1 MKKILYSLALVAM
14 ILGLYSCEKEAG
26 TIEVGADLEQPAVY
40 QNGKSYLDGEHFI
53 YWESG
58 DQIAVT
64 NDWSDSLSPYTH
76 ASGVRETKFYG
87 YTSDMAK
94 ANKILNGG
102 CYGVYPVSSYV
113 GDGSAKIKFPNTMPY
128 RDDFSFGKDAFPM
141 VAYSANPTT
150 NGLGFHSV
158 CGIARIQIFSRQVG
172 SHNIDRIEFT
182 EVGIDHG
189 SSNKQIS
196 GVFTVNKIKTSAPY
210 LSATDSSNNSIVI
223 SGINQTIGDAT
234 ASQAKSRLLT
244 FYLPL
249 PATKAD
255 SARNLTTYILR
266 MKVVSGSNYFS
277 KDFKVDIRRNCIT
290 MLQAIDVDHWN
301 ECTHGQRNVHL
312 VGCGTKERPFQ
323 IYTFNELCKVRDAFK
338 NNGKINDQEITKDTY
353 FRLQRTDIR
362 LLTEEAA
369 NANDI
374 TRDANGVRHYGTPDH
389 SQMNTCGAWTEG
401 IPNFKG
407 HFTCA
412 SNNPTQ
418 FGIDNRSHKP
428 LFQSIS
434 AEGVVDSVTVR
445 GGFTVT
451 GTPIGDFSP
460 FCLVNNG
467 KMSNCVNQ
475 ANITCN
481 NNVAGVCYTNNGTI
495 TGCRN
500 EGRLTSSLNV
510 AGICMVNNANK
521 VVNRCVG
528 LASGV
533 LAGDQVG
540 GLVHTNNGT
549 VQSSYANYNNLSAVG
564 NIGCIVYQNNSI
576 YSIVKNCYVSG
587 SFATQNPYSV
597 GGICHTSIGSVT
609 DCYNAMS
616 SIKGS
621 SYVGGII
628 AIMNGGSIQNC
639 YLDGSTGGTLTTNNY
654 TTRAGGFVGYMTAG
668 EILNGYNVFSCYL
681 GHSGGGDNS
690 VGGCVGTINPASG
703 ETIRIWNVYASF
715 NVGFVGSGIKA
726 TGVTIEKCYARSKV
740 DGVAGIDKI
749 TQTTDV
755 PYRVYKET
763 PGDLAGILRGNIGGD
778 SRFRDWQPGNHPV
791 FAVSAKRR

>member
-1 MKKILYSLALVAM
+1 MKKILYSLALVAI
-14 ILGLYSCEKEAG
+14 ILGLHSCKKEPG
-26 TIEVGADLEQPAVY
+26 DIEVGADLEQPSVY
-40 QNGKSYLDGEHFI
+40 QNGKCYLDGEHFI
-53 YWESG
+53 YWES
-58 DQIAVT
+58 DDKIAVS
-64 NDWSDSLSPYTH
+64 NDWKDTVEPYTH
-76 ASGVRETKFYG
+76 ASGTRETKFYG
-87 YTSDMAK
+87 RSEHVDKVDLEAP
-94 ANKILNGG
+94 
-102 CYGVYPVSSYV
+102 CYAVYPNTSFVRTDDVDNIQIS
-113 GDGSAKIKFPNTMPY
+113 FPATMAY
-128 RDDFSFGKDAFPM
+128 RNDYSFGKDAFPM
-141 VAYSANPTT
+141 VAYSTNPTT

-158 CGIARIQIFSRQVG
+158 CGIARIQIFSTQVG
-172 SHNIDRIEFT
+172 THNIDRIEFT
-182 EVGIDHG
+182 EVGSAHG

-196 GVFTVNKIKTSAPY
+196 GVFTVNEIKKSAPY
-210 LSATDSSNNSIVI
+210 LSATDPSNNSIVI
-223 SGINQTIGDAT
+223 SGINQSIGAATI
-234 ASQAKSRLLT
+234 SQAKSRLLT

-249 PATKAD
+249 PATKAN
-255 SARNLTTYILR
+255 ATQNLTTYILR
-266 MKVVSGSNYFS
+266 MNVVSGSNQFS

-290 MLQAIDVDHWN
+290 MLQAIDIDHWSP
-301 ECTHGQRNVHL
+301 CDHGQANVHL

-323 IYTFNELCKVRDAFK
+323 IYTFNELCEVRDAFK

-445 GGFTVT
+445 GGFMVT

-481 NNVAGVCYTNNGTI
+481 NNVAGVCFTNNGTI

-500 EGRLTSSLNV
+500 EGQLKSSLNV
-510 AGICMVNNANK
+510 AGICMVNSANK

-528 LASGV
+528 LATGI
-533 LAGDQVG
+533 LEGEQVG
-540 GLVHTNNGT
+540 GLVHTNSGT
-549 VQSSYANYNNLSAVG
+549 VQSSYANYNNLSAKG
-564 NIGCIVYQNNSI
+564 DIGCIVYMNNSNG
-576 YSIVKNCYVSG
+576 IVKNCYVSG
-587 SFATQNPYSV
+587 SFATINPYSV
-597 GGICHTSIGSVT
+597 GGICHTSAGSVT

-654 TTRAGGFVGYMTAG
+654 STRAGGFVGYMTAG

-726 TGVTIEKCYARSKV
+726 TGVTIEKCYARSE
-740 DGVAGIDKI
+740 VAGVGIEKI

-763 PGDLAGILRGNIGGD
+763 QGDLAGILRGNIGGD
-778 SRFRDWQPGNHPV
+778 SRFRDWQTGNHPV

>member
-1 MKKILYSLALVAM
+1 MKKILYSLALVAI
-14 ILGLYSCEKEAG
+14 ILGLHSCKKEPG
-26 TIEVGADLEQPAVY
+26 DVEVGADLEQPAVY
-40 QNGKSYLDGEHFI
+40 QNGKCYLDGEHFI
-53 YWESG
+53 YWENG
-58 DQIAVT
+58 DQIAVSNNWRDT
-64 NDWSDSLSPYTH
+64 VEPYTH
-76 ASGVRETKFYG
+76 ASGTRETKFYG
-87 YTSDMAK
+87 RSEHVDAVNLE
-94 ANKILNGG
+94 AA
-102 CYGVYPVSSYV
+102 CYAVYPNTSFVP
-113 GDGSAKIKFPNTMPY
+113 GSISNKQISFPATMAY
-128 RDDFSFGKDAFPM
+128 RNDNSFGKDAFPM
-141 VAYSANPTT
+141 VAYSPNPTT

-158 CGIARIQIFSRQVG
+158 CGIARIQIFSTQVG
-172 SHNIDRIEFT
+172 THNIDRIEFT
-182 EVGIDHG
+182 EVGGLHG
-189 SSNKQIS
+189 SLDKQIS
-196 GVFTVNKIKTSAPY
+196 GTFSVNDITGPAPY
-210 LSATDSSNNSIVI
+210 LTSTSSSPTDKKIVI
-223 SGINQTIGDAT
+223 SGINQFVGDAT
-234 ASQAKSRLLT
+234 VSQAKSRLLT

-249 PATKAD
+249 PATKENTTQ
-255 SARNLTTYILR
+255 NLTTYILR
-266 MKVVSGSNYFS
+266 MNVVSGSNQFS

-290 MLQAIDVDHWN
+290 MLQAIDIDHWSA
-301 ECTHGQRNVHL
+301 CDHGQANVHL

-323 IYTFNELCKVRDAFK
+323 IYTFNELCEVRDAFK

-353 FRLQRTDIR
+353 FRLQRTDIH
-362 LLTEEAA
+362 LLTEEVAS
-369 NANDI
+369 
-374 TRDANGVRHYGTPDH
+374 TMPTDANGVRYDGTHDH

-481 NNVAGVCYTNNGTI
+481 NNVAGVCFTNNGTI

-500 EGRLTSSLNV
+500 EGQLKSSLNV

-576 YSIVKNCYVSG
+576 GIVKNCYVSG

-597 GGICHTSIGSVT
+597 GGICHTSTGSVT

-654 TTRAGGFVGYMTAG
+654 STRAGGFVGYMTAG

-726 TGVTIEKCYARSKV
+726 TGVTIEKCYARSE
-740 DGVAGIDKI
+740 VAGVGIEKI

-763 PGDLAGILRGNIGGD
+763 QGDLAGILRGNIGGD
-778 SRFRDWQPGNHPV
+778 SRFRDWQTGNHPV